1 MRKNFGSK
9 PYLIPQPVLIVA
21 AYDENGKANAMSV
34 AWGGM
39 CDSHHIIMCLNG
51 NHKTVKNIL
60 YSAAFT
66 ISVGTTPYVAECDYV
81 GLVSGNNVP
90 NKMNKSGFTTVRSG
104 FVDAPIINE
113 LPLTLECRL
122 VSYDRENGH
131 LIGEIVN
138 VSAEESII
146 TNDKI
151 DYEKLRPICYD
162 PISHYYLKVGG
173 KVGEAFDEG
182 EKLK

>member
-9 PYLIPQPVLIVA
+9 PYLIPEPVLIVA
-21 AYDENGKANAMSV
+21 AYDEKGIANAMNV

-39 CDSHHIIMCLNG
+39 CDSHHVIMCLNG

-66 ISVGTTPYVAECDYV
+66 ISVGTSSYVAECDYL
-81 GLVSGNNVP
+81 GIVSGNEVK
-90 NKMNKSGFTTVRSG
+90 NKMAKSGLTTIRSG

-113 LPLTLECRL
+113 LPLTLECKL

-138 VSAEESII
+138 VSADDSVI
-146 TNDKI
+146 TDGKI
-151 DYEKLRPICYD
+151 DCEKLRAICYD

-173 KVGEAFDEG
+173 KVGEAFEEG
-182 EKLK
+182 EKLR